1 MWRCGVQQKL
11 WRLMSDAPDVVRMDD
26 VIILK
31 ALGAESSKLFG
42 WRWFALISLT
52 VLYQCTEKKK
62 QD

>member
-1 MWRCGVQQKL
+1 
-11 WRLMSDAPDVVRMDD
+11 MSDAPDVVRMDE

-31 ALGAESSKLFG
+31 ALGAKSSKLFG

-62 QD
+62 KD